1 MPSLLTN
8 ATTATVGSLV
18 SHTGPCSIFVH
29 GVLDGATVVLQASP
43 TSNVADVVPLDKS
56 FKNIDTVSRRD
67 RGVAVTCELLGTYHL
82 RAVLSNP
89 GPATKVSVTSTQ

>member
-43 TSNVADVVPLDKS
+43 TSNTADVVTLDNS
-56 FKNIDTVSRRD
+56 IIPQNLFFGRD
-67 RGVAVTCELLGTYHL
+67 GVVRCDIAGTYHL
-82 RAVLSNP
+82 RAVLSKP
-89 GPATKVSVTSTQ
+89 GPLTSVSVTTTQ

>member
-8 ATTATVGSLV
+8 ATADTVGSLV

-43 TSNVADVVPLDKS
+43 TSNVADVVTLDNS
-56 FKNIDTVSRRD
+56 VIPQNIFAGRD
-67 RGVAVTCELLGTYHL
+67 GVARCDIAGTYHL
-82 RAVLSNP
+82 RAVLSDV
-89 GPATKVSVTSTQ
+89 GPSTSVSVTTTQ

>member
-8 ATTATVGSLV
+8 ATAATVGSLV

-29 GVLDGATVVLQASP
+29 GVLDGATVVLQAAP
-43 TSNVADVVPLDKS
+43 TSNVADVVPLDRS
-56 FKNIDTVSRRD
+56 IKNLDTIGPS
-67 RGVAVTCELLGTYHL
+67 GVAVTCELLGTYHL

-89 GPATKVSVTSTQ
+89 GPATNVSVTTTR